1 MPTKIKKN
9 KVTLPSINR
18 EPEKKLSRFSKAYII
33 GAGIILVTLFALY
46 YFKGLFIAATVN
58 GQPISRFSVISSLEK
73 QSGKQTLESM
83 IVKTLILQE
92 AKKQNITIS
101 KSDLD
106 QEIKKIEAQVSSQGQ
121 NLDQL
126 LLAQGMSRNDLMEQ
140 IEIQKTA
147 EKLVEKDIKI
157 TDKEVEKYIE
167 ENKGSLKKKDAKL
180 QLRQQKINEK
190 LQSLIQG
197 LQAKAKINHFVSY

>member
-1 MPTKIKKN
+1 MPTKIKKS
-9 KVTLPSINR
+9 KTSLPSVNII
-18 EPEKKLSRFSKAYII
+18 PSKKLPGFSKAYII
-33 GAGIILVTLFALY
+33 GAGIILVTLFALF

-58 GQPISRFSVISSLEK
+58 GQPISRFSVVSALEK

-92 AKKQNITIS
+92 AKKQSITIS

-106 QEIKKIEAQVSSQGQ
+106 QEIKKIEVQISSQGQ

-126 LLAQGMSRNDLMEQ
+126 LLTQGMSRKDLTQQ
-140 IEIQKTA
+140 IEIQKIA

-167 ENKGSLKKKDAKL
+167 DNKGSLKKEDAKL
-180 QLRQQKINEK
+180 QLKQQKTNEK